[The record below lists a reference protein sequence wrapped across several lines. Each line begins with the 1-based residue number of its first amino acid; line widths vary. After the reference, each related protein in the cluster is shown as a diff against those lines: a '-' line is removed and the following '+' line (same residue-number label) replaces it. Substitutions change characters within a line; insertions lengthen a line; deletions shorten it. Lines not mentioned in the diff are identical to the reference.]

1 MLFNSLEFV
10 VFFPVVL
17 MIYFLI
23 HRKLRVFWL
32 LIASYFFYMC
42 WNPKYLLLLLFSTAV
57 TWGAG
62 LLLERWRRICTKS
75 VRRRRQRF
83 F

>member
-62 LLLERWRRICTKS
+62 LLLERWREDLHKKILRSKK
-75 VRRRRQRF
+75 
-83 F
+83 

>member
-57 TWGAG
+57 TCAPGDCSEIGRASCR
-62 LLLERWRRICTKS
+62 ER
-75 VRRRRQRF
+75 VF
-83 F
+83 